1 MLNDENLQSNCEE
14 AYNSVKDK
22 NIKEENKIITENI
35 KCFIYEDKEDCQNED
50 NLLKVKGVG
59 DSSFV
64 AKHKNST
71 DLNLTEKNLHK
82 FLGED
87 LINALNN
94 DLDNPEENSDFSDSN
109 ISNGYIT
116 GSSECTSKSNSPEF
130 NLKFPKIKKDIDMA
144 LNIESILNKNE
155 NDNVLDDIKEKIKFL
170 NDPSFTP
177 MIIPAKLNNKF
188 KEEIISKE
196 FQANEQIPEKKE
208 TKNNPLKNKFD
219 NDVEPLIMSSM
230 SNKEGKTKLPLEIR
244 AGDWICNY
252 CNNLNFS
259 FRVKCN
265 RCGLLRKST
274 SHIIKYNYINNKYQY
289 MGNYDNYNDGY
300 FY

>member
-1 MLNDENLQSNCEE
+1 MLNGKNEHSNIEE
-14 AYNSVKDK
+14 PINSTKEK
-22 NIKEENKIITENI
+22 SIKEENKNI
-35 KCFIYEDKEDCQNED
+35 EDYDKCFIYEDNDGCQNED
-50 NLLKVKGVG
+50 NQLKEREVNNSPLL
-59 DSSFV
+59 
-64 AKHKNST
+64 AKHKNSI
-71 DLNLTEKNLHK
+71 DLNLTEKNLHQ

-94 DLDNPEENSDFSDSN
+94 DLVDPEENSDSSDSN

-130 NLKFPKIKKDIDMA
+130 SLKFPKIEKDINMT
-144 LNIESILNKNE
+144 LNLESLLNKNE
-155 NDNVLDDIKEKIKFL
+155 VDNNIDDIKEKIKFL
-170 NDPSFTP
+170 NDPSFSP
-177 MIIPAKLNNKF
+177 MIIPPKMSKKF
-188 KEEIISKE
+188 EEEI
-196 FQANEQIPEKKE
+196 ANKDFKVDDQKDEKKE

-219 NDVEPLIMSSM
+219 DNVKPLIMSSM
-230 SNKEGKTKLPLEIR
+230 PNKEGKTKLPLEIR

-259 FRVKCN
+259 FRMKCN

-300 FY
+300 YY

>member
-1 MLNDENLQSNCEE
+1 MLNCKNVQSNIEE
-14 AYNSVKDK
+14 ACNSTIDKSIKEDNK
-22 NIKEENKIITENI
+22 NISDYD
-35 KCFIYEDKEDCQNED
+35 KCFLYEDNEDCQKED
-50 NLLKVKGVG
+50 NLLKEKGVNEFPLF
-59 DSSFV
+59 S
-64 AKHKNST
+64 KHKNST
-71 DLNLTEKNLHK
+71 DLNITDKNLHK

-94 DLDNPEENSDFSDSN
+94 DLVDPEENSDSSDSN

-130 NLKFPKIKKDIDMA
+130 SLKFPKIEKDINMS
-144 LNIESILNKNE
+144 LNLESILKQNE
-155 NDNVLDDIKEKIKFL
+155 NDNDLDDIKEKIKFL

-177 MIIPAKLNNKF
+177 MIIPPKMNEKLE
-188 KEEIISKE
+188 EEIIKKE
-196 FQANEQIPEKKE
+196 LKGNDQKDEKKE
-208 TKNNPLKNKFD
+208 AKNNPLKNKFD
-219 NDVEPLIMSSM
+219 DNVEPLIMPSM
-230 SNKEGKTKLPLEIR
+230 LNKEVKTKLPLEIR
-244 AGDWICNY
+244 AGDWICNF

-274 SHIIKYNYINNKYQY
+274 SHIIRYNYINNKYQY

>member
-1 MLNDENLQSNCEE
+1 MLNGKNEHSNIEE
-14 AYNSVKDK
+14 PINSTKEK
-22 NIKEENKIITENI
+22 SIKEENKNI
-35 KCFIYEDKEDCQNED
+35 EDYDKCFIYEDNDGCQNED
-50 NLLKVKGVG
+50 NQLKEREVNNSPLL
-59 DSSFV
+59 
-64 AKHKNST
+64 AKHKNSI
-71 DLNLTEKNLHK
+71 DLNLTEKNLHQ

-94 DLDNPEENSDFSDSN
+94 DLVDPEENSDSSDSN

-130 NLKFPKIKKDIDMA
+130 SLKFPKIEKDINMT
-144 LNIESILNKNE
+144 LNLESLLNKNE
-155 NDNVLDDIKEKIKFL
+155 VDNNIDDIKEKIKFL
-170 NDPSFTP
+170 NDPSFSP
-177 MIIPAKLNNKF
+177 MIIPPKMSKKF
-188 KEEIISKE
+188 EEEI
-196 FQANEQIPEKKE
+196 ANKDFKVDDQKDEKKE

-219 NDVEPLIMSSM
+219 DNVEPLIMSSM
-230 SNKEGKTKLPLEIR
+230 PNKEGKTKLPLEIR

-259 FRVKCN
+259 FRMKCN

-289 MGNYDNYNDGY
+289 LGNYDNYNDGY
-300 FY
+300 YY

>member
-1 MLNDENLQSNCEE
+1 MLNSRNVLLNTEE
-14 AYNSVKDK
+14 TYNSPIDKSIKEKNK
-22 NIKEENKIITENI
+22 NIEKND
-35 KCFIYEDKEDCQNED
+35 KCFIYEDKDDCQNED
-50 NLLKVKGVG
+50 NLLKEKEINHT
-59 DSSFV
+59 SLC

-87 LINALNN
+87 LINALND
-94 DLDNPEENSDFSDSN
+94 DLVEPEENSDFSDSN
-109 ISNGYIT
+109 TSNGYIT

-130 NLKFPKIKKDIDMA
+130 NLKFPKIKKDISMTLD
-144 LNIESILNKNE
+144 IENILNKKE
-155 NDNVLDDIKEKIKFL
+155 NDNDMDDIKEKIKIL

-177 MIIPAKLNNKF
+177 MIIPPKMNKRF
-188 KEEIISKE
+188 EDPIINKE
-196 FQANEQIPEKKE
+196 FEKDDKTVEKKE
-208 TKNNPLKNKFD
+208 NKNPLKNKFD
-219 NDVEPLIMSSM
+219 DNVEPLIMPSIPHQ
-230 SNKEGKTKLPLEIR
+230 EGKTKLPLEIR

-274 SHIIKYNYINNKYQY
+274 SITFYSKRKIQIIAIIAYPISSS
-289 MGNYDNYNDGY
+289 Y
-300 FY
+300 F

>member
-1 MLNDENLQSNCEE
+1 MLNGKNEHSNIEE
-14 AYNSVKDK
+14 PINSTKEK
-22 NIKEENKIITENI
+22 SIKEENKNI
-35 KCFIYEDKEDCQNED
+35 EDYDKCFIYEDNDGCQNED
-50 NLLKVKGVG
+50 NQLKEREVNNSPLL
-59 DSSFV
+59 
-64 AKHKNST
+64 AKHKNSI
-71 DLNLTEKNLHK
+71 DLNLTEKNLHQ

-94 DLDNPEENSDFSDSN
+94 DLVDPEENSDSSDSN

-130 NLKFPKIKKDIDMA
+130 SLKFPKIEKDINMT
-144 LNIESILNKNE
+144 LNLESLLNKNE
-155 NDNVLDDIKEKIKFL
+155 VDNNIDDIKEKIKFL
-170 NDPSFTP
+170 NDPSFSP
-177 MIIPAKLNNKF
+177 MIIPPKMSKKF
-188 KEEIISKE
+188 EEEIANKE
-196 FQANEQIPEKKE
+196 FKVDDQKDEKKE

-219 NDVEPLIMSSM
+219 DNVKPLIMSSM
-230 SNKEGKTKLPLEIR
+230 PNKEGKTKLPLEIR

-259 FRVKCN
+259 FRMKCN

-300 FY
+300 YY

>member
-1 MLNDENLQSNCEE
+1 MLNIENVQSNIEE
-14 AYNSVKDK
+14 TYNSTIDK
-22 NIKEENKIITENI
+22 SIKEENKNISYFDKCFLYEDNENI
-35 KCFIYEDKEDCQNED
+35 QKEDNQ
-50 NLLKVKGVG
+50 LKEKEGK
-59 DSSFV
+59 DSPLF

-94 DLDNPEENSDFSDSN
+94 DLVDPEENSDSDSN

-130 NLKFPKIKKDIDMA
+130 SLKFPKIEKDIDIT
-144 LNIESILNKNE
+144 LSFKNILNQNE
-155 NDNVLDDIKEKIKFL
+155 NDKDMDDIKEKIKIL

-177 MIIPAKLNNKF
+177 MIIPPKMNKKF
-188 KEEIISKE
+188 EEEIINKE
-196 FQANEQIPEKKE
+196 FKVNDQKDIKKE

-219 NDVEPLIMSSM
+219 DNVEPLIMPSM
-230 SNKEGKTKLPLEIR
+230 PNKEGKTKLPLEIR

-274 SHIIKYNYINNKYQY
+274 SHIIRYNYINNKYQY

>member
-1 MLNDENLQSNCEE
+1 MLNCKNVQSNIEE
-14 AYNSVKDK
+14 SYNSTIDK
-22 NIKEENKIITENI
+22 SIKEEYKNI
-35 KCFIYEDKEDCQNED
+35 SDDKCFLYEDNDDCQKED
-50 NLLKVKGVG
+50 NLLKEKGV
-59 DSSFV
+59 DDLPLF

-71 DLNLTEKNLHK
+71 DLNLTDNNLHK

-94 DLDNPEENSDFSDSN
+94 DLVDPEENSDSSDSN
-109 ISNGYIT
+109 TSNGYIT

-130 NLKFPKIKKDIDMA
+130 SLKFPKIEKDINLT
-144 LNIESILNKNE
+144 LNLESILNKNE
-155 NDNVLDDIKEKIKFL
+155 VENNMDDIKEKIKFL

-177 MIIPAKLNNKF
+177 MIIPPKMNKKF
-188 KEEIISKE
+188 EEEILNKE
-196 FQANEQIPEKKE
+196 FKVDGQKEEKKE

-219 NDVEPLIMSSM
+219 DNVDPLIMPSM
-230 SNKEGKTKLPLEIR
+230 PNKEGKTKLPLEIR

>member
-1 MLNDENLQSNCEE
+1 MLNIKNVQSNIEE
-14 AYNSVKDK
+14 TYNSTIDK
-22 NIKEENKIITENI
+22 SIKEENKNISYFDKCFLYEDNENI
-35 KCFIYEDKEDCQNED
+35 QKEDNQ
-50 NLLKVKGVG
+50 LKEKEGK
-59 DSSFV
+59 DSPLF

-94 DLDNPEENSDFSDSN
+94 DLVDPEENSDSDSN

-130 NLKFPKIKKDIDMA
+130 SLKFPKIEKDIDIT
-144 LNIESILNKNE
+144 LSLKNILNQNE
-155 NDNVLDDIKEKIKFL
+155 NDKDMDDIKEKIKIL

-177 MIIPAKLNNKF
+177 MIIPPKMNKKF
-188 KEEIISKE
+188 EEEIINKE
-196 FQANEQIPEKKE
+196 FKVNDQKDIKKE

-219 NDVEPLIMSSM
+219 DNVEPLIMPSM
-230 SNKEGKTKLPLEIR
+230 PNKEGKTKLPLEIR

-274 SHIIKYNYINNKYQY
+274 SHIIRYNYINNKYQY
-289 MGNYDNYNDGY
+289 MGNYDNYNYGY

>member
-1 MLNDENLQSNCEE
+1 MLNGKNEHSNIEE
-14 AYNSVKDK
+14 PINSTKEK
-22 NIKEENKIITENI
+22 SIKEENKNI
-35 KCFIYEDKEDCQNED
+35 EDYDKCFIYEDNDGCQNED
-50 NLLKVKGVG
+50 NQLKEREVNNSPLL
-59 DSSFV
+59 
-64 AKHKNST
+64 AKHKNSI
-71 DLNLTEKNLHK
+71 DLNLTEKNLHQ

-94 DLDNPEENSDFSDSN
+94 DLVDPEENSDSSDSN

-130 NLKFPKIKKDIDMA
+130 SLKFPKIEKDINMT
-144 LNIESILNKNE
+144 LNLESLLNKNE
-155 NDNVLDDIKEKIKFL
+155 VDNNIDDIKEKIKFL
-170 NDPSFTP
+170 NDPSFSP
-177 MIIPAKLNNKF
+177 MIIPPKMSKKF
-188 KEEIISKE
+188 EEEI
-196 FQANEQIPEKKE
+196 ANKDFKVDDQKDEKKE

-219 NDVEPLIMSSM
+219 DNVELLIMSSM
-230 SNKEGKTKLPLEIR
+230 PNKEGKTKLPLEIR

-259 FRVKCN
+259 FRMKCN

-289 MGNYDNYNDGY
+289 LGNYDNYNDGY
-300 FY
+300 YY

>member
-1 MLNDENLQSNCEE
+1 MLNGKSVQSNIEE
-14 AYNSVKDK
+14 TYNSIKDK
-22 NIKEENKIITENI
+22 SIKEENKNITDYV
-35 KCFIYEDKEDCQNED
+35 KCFIYEDKEDCKKED
-50 NLLKVKGVG
+50 NLLKAKEV
-59 DSSFV
+59 DNSSLFS
-64 AKHKNST
+64 KHKNST

-94 DLDNPEENSDFSDSN
+94 DLADPEENSDSSDLN

-130 NLKFPKIKKDIDMA
+130 NLKFPKIEKDIDMT
-144 LNIESILNKNE
+144 LNIESILNKKE
-155 NDNVLDDIKEKIKFL
+155 NDNDMDDIKEKIKFL
-170 NDPSFTP
+170 NDPTFTP
-177 MIIPAKLNNKF
+177 MIISPKMNNKF
-188 KEEIISKE
+188 QEDFLNKE
-196 FQANEQIPEKKE
+196 FQVNEQNAEKKE
-208 TKNNPLKNKFD
+208 IKNNPLKNKFD
-219 NDVEPLIMSSM
+219 DYVEPLIMPSI

-274 SHIIKYNYINNKYQY
+274 SHIIRYNYINNKYQN
-289 MGNYDNYNDGY
+289 MRNYDNCSDGY

>member
-1 MLNDENLQSNCEE
+1 MLNGKNEHSNIEE
-14 AYNSVKDK
+14 PINSTKEK
-22 NIKEENKIITENI
+22 SIKEENKNI
-35 KCFIYEDKEDCQNED
+35 EDYDKCFIYEDNDGCQNED
-50 NLLKVKGVG
+50 NQLKEREVNNSPLL
-59 DSSFV
+59 
-64 AKHKNST
+64 AKHKNSI
-71 DLNLTEKNLHK
+71 DLNLTEKNLHQ

-94 DLDNPEENSDFSDSN
+94 DLVDPEENSDSSDSN

-130 NLKFPKIKKDIDMA
+130 SLKFPKIEKDINMA
-144 LNIESILNKNE
+144 LNLESLLNKNE
-155 NDNVLDDIKEKIKFL
+155 VDNNIDDIKEKIKFL
-170 NDPSFTP
+170 NDPSFSP
-177 MIIPAKLNNKF
+177 MIIPPKMSKKF
-188 KEEIISKE
+188 EEEI
-196 FQANEQIPEKKE
+196 ANKDFKVDDQKDEKKE

-219 NDVEPLIMSSM
+219 DNVELLIMSSM
-230 SNKEGKTKLPLEIR
+230 PNKEGKTKLPLEIR

-259 FRVKCN
+259 FRMKCN

-289 MGNYDNYNDGY
+289 LGNYDNYNDGY
-300 FY
+300 YY

>member
-1 MLNDENLQSNCEE
+1 MLNGKNEHSNIEE
-14 AYNSVKDK
+14 PINSTKEK
-22 NIKEENKIITENI
+22 SIKEENKNI
-35 KCFIYEDKEDCQNED
+35 EDYDKCFIYEDNDGCQNED
-50 NLLKVKGVG
+50 NQLKEREVNNSPLL
-59 DSSFV
+59 
-64 AKHKNST
+64 AKHKNSI
-71 DLNLTEKNLHK
+71 DLNLTEKNLHQ

-94 DLDNPEENSDFSDSN
+94 DLVDPEENSDSSDSN

-130 NLKFPKIKKDIDMA
+130 SLKFPKIEKDINMT
-144 LNIESILNKNE
+144 LNLESLLNKNE
-155 NDNVLDDIKEKIKFL
+155 VDNNIDDIKEKIKFL
-170 NDPSFTP
+170 NDPSFSP
-177 MIIPAKLNNKF
+177 MIIPPKMSKKF
-188 KEEIISKE
+188 EEEI
-196 FQANEQIPEKKE
+196 ANKDFKVDDQKDEKKE

-219 NDVEPLIMSSM
+219 DNVEPLIMSSM
-230 SNKEGKTKLPLEIR
+230 PNKEGKTKLPLEIR

-259 FRVKCN
+259 FRMKCN

-300 FY
+300 YY

>member
-1 MLNDENLQSNCEE
+1 MLNCKNVQPNIEE
-14 AYNSVKDK
+14 ACNSPIDKSIKEDNK
-22 NIKEENKIITENI
+22 NISDYD
-35 KCFIYEDKEDCQNED
+35 KCFLYEDNEDCQKED
-50 NLLKVKGVG
+50 NLLKEKGG
-59 DSSFV
+59 NEFPLF
-64 AKHKNST
+64 AKHKNSI
-71 DLNLTEKNLHK
+71 DLNEQNLHK

-94 DLDNPEENSDFSDSN
+94 DLVDPEENSDSSDSN

-130 NLKFPKIKKDIDMA
+130 SLKFPKIEKDINMS
-144 LNIESILNKNE
+144 LNLESILKKNE
-155 NDNVLDDIKEKIKFL
+155 NDNDLDNIKEKIKFL

-177 MIIPAKLNNKF
+177 MIIPPKMNQKL
-188 KEEIISKE
+188 EEEFIKKE
-196 FQANEQIPEKKE
+196 FKGNDQKDEKKE
-208 TKNNPLKNKFD
+208 TKNNPIKNKFD
-219 NDVEPLIMSSM
+219 DNVEPLIMPSM

-274 SHIIKYNYINNKYQY
+274 SHIIRYNYINNKYQY

>member
-1 MLNDENLQSNCEE
+1 MLNCKNVQPNIEE
-14 AYNSVKDK
+14 ACNSPIDKSIKEDNK
-22 NIKEENKIITENI
+22 NISDYD
-35 KCFIYEDKEDCQNED
+35 KCFLYEDNEDCQKED
-50 NLLKVKGVG
+50 NLLKEKGVNEFPLF
-59 DSSFV
+59 S
-64 AKHKNST
+64 KLKNST
-71 DLNLTEKNLHK
+71 DLNITDKNLHK

-94 DLDNPEENSDFSDSN
+94 DLVDPEENSDSSDSN

-130 NLKFPKIKKDIDMA
+130 SLKFPKIEKDINMS
-144 LNIESILNKNE
+144 LNLESILKQNE
-155 NDNVLDDIKEKIKFL
+155 NDNDLDDIKEKIKFL

-177 MIIPAKLNNKF
+177 MIIPPKMNEKLE
-188 KEEIISKE
+188 EEIIKKE
-196 FQANEQIPEKKE
+196 FKGNDQKDEKKE

-219 NDVEPLIMSSM
+219 DNVEPLIMPSM
-230 SNKEGKTKLPLEIR
+230 LNKEVKTKLPLEIR
-244 AGDWICNY
+244 AGDWICNF

-274 SHIIKYNYINNKYQY
+274 SHIIRYNYINNKYQY